1 MWGYLRVM
9 RNLMTTEIQTQ
20 IIYKGEIENRADFIK
35 AKQIA
40 DELILFMNRAEIQK
54 TLSETHQLYAN
65 SGQIQE
71 IILPKAKE
79 LGFSSE
85 KKGLF
90 NDYPV
95 KQLRP
100 DYYLDLGNNN
110 GIIMEVERGKT
121 IHNNMDLLDL
131 WKCHICDNANYLFL
145 IIPQFRQTET
155 GQNTI
160 FGTVERRMDTFFH
173 SKNYTNVD
181 AVFLFGY

>member
-1 MWGYLRVM
+1 M
-9 RNLMTTEIQTQ
+9 TEIQTQ
-20 IIYKGEIENRADFIK
+20 IIYKDEIENRLDFIR
-35 AKQIA
+35 AKTIA
-40 DELILFMNRAEIQK
+40 DELILFMNRKEIQ
-54 TLSETHQLYAN
+54 TSLAETHQLYAN

-90 NDYPV
+90 SDYPV

-100 DYYLDLGNNN
+100 DYYLNLGSGK

-131 WKCHICDNANYLFL
+131 WKCHICSNANFLFL
-145 IIPQFRQTET
+145 IIPQFRQTEK

-160 FGTVERRMDTFFH
+160 FDTVERRMDTFFN